1 MMDYTLGA
9 VEQRF
14 AELIWMHEPV
24 ASGELVK
31 LCERE
36 LSWKKSTTYTML
48 RRLCQ
53 RGLFCNI
60 DGIVTACMSEQAFR
74 AMQSERFVEDI
85 FDGSLPQFLTAF
97 STRKR
102 LSDKEIAALQELI
115 DGQKKGGK

>member
-1 MMDYTLGA
+1 MQEYTLGA

-14 AELIWMHEPV
+14 AELIWAHEPI

-53 RGLFCNI
+53 RGLFCNEE
-60 DGIVTACMSEQAFR
+60 GVVRSCMSEQGFR
-74 AMQSERFVEDI
+74 AMQSERFVEEI
-85 FDGSLPQFLTAF
+85 FHGSLPQFLTAF
-97 STRKR
+97 ATRKQ
-102 LSDKEIAALQELI
+102 LSDKEIAALQALI
-115 DGQKKGGK
+115 DEHKEDM

>member
-1 MMDYTLGA
+1 MQEYTLGP

-14 AELIWMHEPV
+14 AELIWAHEPV

-36 LSWKKSTTYTML
+36 LAWKKSTTYTIL

-53 RGLFCNI
+53 RGLFCNEE
-60 DGIVTACMSEQAFR
+60 GVVKACMSEQAFR
-74 AMQSERFVEDI
+74 AMQSERFVEEI
-85 FDGSLPQFLTAF
+85 FDGSLPQFITAF

-102 LSDKEIAALQELI
+102 LSDKEVAALQALI
-115 DGQKKGGK
+115 DGQKEGK